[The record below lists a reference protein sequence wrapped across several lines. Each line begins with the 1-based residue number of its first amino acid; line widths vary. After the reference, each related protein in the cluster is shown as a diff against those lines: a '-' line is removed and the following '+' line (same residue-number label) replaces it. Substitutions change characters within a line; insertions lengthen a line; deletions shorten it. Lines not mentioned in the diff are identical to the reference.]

1 MMRTF
6 LCAIIALAGATARAQ
21 PPDGEVTSE
30 TATKKLI
37 HAILVKEGDEKPITK
52 YSTDTVKLEAL
63 WKGSGLKAGD
73 KIRAVWIAEDL
84 GIAEKNNSR
93 ITESVTTAYK
103 PDDDGAF
110 ALGRP
115 KEGWPSGKYR
125 LEIYVNSK
133 LAESVKFTIEPGVTI
148 EVAH

>member
-1 MMRTF
+1 MMRIV
-6 LCAIIALAGATARAQ
+6 LCLVIVFIGTRAQ
-21 PPDGEVTSE
+21 ADPLGEKS
-30 TATKKLI
+30 I
-37 HAILVKEGDEKPITK
+37 HAILVKEGDTTPVTK
-52 YSTDTVKLEAL
+52 YSTDTAKLEAL

-73 KIRAVWIAEDL
+73 KIRAIWIAEDF

-93 ITESVTTAYK
+93 ITESETTAYK
-103 PDDDGAF
+103 ADDDGAF

-125 LEIYVNSK
+125 LEIYVNTK
-133 LAESVKFTIEPGVTI
+133 LAETLKFTIEPGVTI